1 MNYVSTCPACSTRF
15 TVRLE
20 QLAEQAGQVKCG
32 QCQTVYNALPNLLQ
46 INDEAAVAAESYEY
60 TAQTPV
66 DAPSLDIAP
75 TEQALPEDVDN
86 PAEVIAEQADDIQAA
101 ESAADNPLPSEDL
114 APEPE
119 LVPDSELSVELDS
132 ASALADISPESPE
145 TAENPIEAEVPIAE
159 VSAPIDAPIVEP
171 SPVTEAV
178 VAEVAVAQATVADVV
193 LAKPIAHFVQPT
205 ESAAKPV
212 KKYVRPL
219 QYAAMV
225 ALIFLSVTQSV
236 YFMRSSLAQSYPA
249 LKPSLLAMCQSLHCN
264 IELAKNLSLL
274 EIEDSDLHE
283 DKEHTG
289 VLRFSSSL
297 LNRAGFAQAYPNI
310 ELTLTDDNEIALLRR
325 TIKPQEYADKDS
337 PFAQGIAAGEGL
349 RIDLAL
355 TAADARVSGYRVLLT
370 Y

>member
-1 MNYVSTCPACSTRF
+1 MNYVSTCPACNTRF

-46 INDEAAVAAESYEY
+46 VNDELIAAEPNPEF
-60 TAQTPV
+60 TAETPV
-66 DAPSLDIAP
+66 DAPSLDTAP
-75 TEQALPEDVDN
+75 ELEQVLPVADVDN
-86 PAEVIAEQADDIQAA
+86 QAEVIAEHADDIQAVEA
-101 ESAADNPLPSEDL
+101 EVGSPLAGEDL

-119 LVPDSELSVELDS
+119 LEPASEPSVELDS
-132 ASALADISPESPE
+132 ASSLADISPESPE
-145 TAENPIEAEVPIAE
+145 AAENTDEVASE
-159 VSAPIDAPIVEP
+159 GSAPIDEP
-171 SPVTEAV
+171 SAVTETP
-178 VAEVAVAQATVADVV
+178 VAEVASTQAAVADVV
-193 LAKPIAHFVQPT
+193 LAKPIAHFAQPA
-205 ESAAKPV
+205 ESTAKPV
-212 KKYVRPL
+212 KKYLRVL
-219 QYAAMV
+219 QYAAL
-225 ALIFLSVTQSV
+225 ATLIFLPLAQSV

-249 LKPSLLAMCQSLHCN
+249 LKPSLLALCQSLHCN

-283 DKEHTG
+283 DKQHAG
-289 VLRFSSSL
+289 VLRFSSAL
-297 LNRAGFAQAYPNI
+297 LNRASFAQAYPNI

-337 PFAQGIAAGEGL
+337 PFAQGIAAGEGI